1 MGTKGSLN
9 FDDDNLV
16 SEELMQH
23 DSNNAEQEGTG
34 ERATAPRLPAIPE
47 GDEEDAM
54 FQEFS
59 E

>member
-23 DSNNAEQEGTG
+23 DSAATEQEHTG
-34 ERATAPRLPAIPE
+34 ERATAPRLPSIPE
-47 GDEEDAM
+47 GDEE
-54 FQEFS
+54 
-59 E
+59 